1 MDSKVA
7 EVLLLLLL
15 LLLLLD
21 EVLGEARARGGKSS
35 ARLLLLPSPS
45 CRVRERAWTVLA
57 AVEAAEPLEAP
68 NMRVLPRGGEVGAE
82 VEAAE
87 ASLAVAEEEKTRD
100 ALREVRKREGSGGG
114 GGGAGKV

>member
-15 LLLLLD
+15 V

-35 ARLLLLPSPS
+35 ARLLLPSPS
-45 CRVRERAWTVLA
+45 CRVRERACMVLA